1 MHHTFYHTCVLK
13 IFYFNTHK
21 KTHYAWKWR
30 LIGVKW
36 SIWKE
41 TSGEIKLMRK
51 ATFTAR
57 ARWHKRSGRK
67 KDIATYLCVSWLRK
81 SYKLRI
87 HEKSDGVQ
95 NNPSRS
101 INTIR
106 HSVVCGT
113 SRCPDAYLVYSF
125 SQFNYYFGFHWLI
138 NQWFV
143 LKTLS

>member
-1 MHHTFYHTCVLK
+1 
-13 IFYFNTHK
+13 
-21 KTHYAWKWR
+21 
-30 LIGVKW
+30 
-36 SIWKE
+36 
-41 TSGEIKLMRK
+41 MRK

-57 ARWHKRSGRK
+57 ARWHKRSGHK
-67 KDIATYLCVSWLRK
+67 KDIATYLRVSWLRK

-87 HEKSDGVQ
+87 REKSDGVQ

-138 NQWFV
+138 NDQSCLRHWARKISFV
-143 LKTLS
+143 FEICRRLSNDVNNEELSCHSRTVQ